1 MNRLISL
8 LFVLFHRLS
17 QINTSHDQL
26 DTYPSLSH
34 FRKAASKRTTFHV
47 SLLKC
52 KDIFKQELELMTNN
66 NITHTSG
73 ASSEPSPPA
82 HRHHQTRRNPTRTR
96 IDGVLPEQIS
106 FGPRLPTMT
115 PKKMNRLAQTGDAPI
130 EIQKMIEACTGMPM
144 KSHPLKQMR
153 CSICKAKT
161 TYYCV
166 GCKRWFCMERKAV
179 RDNSKELNLYS
190 HNLKG
195 KQVTFQK
202 LCFHKAHESAWT
214 ALGLQNSENNNN
226 GMTRTD
232 DTLVTP

>member
-1 MNRLISL
+1 
-8 LFVLFHRLS
+8 
-17 QINTSHDQL
+17 
-26 DTYPSLSH
+26 
-34 FRKAASKRTTFHV
+34 
-47 SLLKC
+47 
-52 KDIFKQELELMTNN
+52 
-66 NITHTSG
+66 
-73 ASSEPSPPA
+73 
-82 HRHHQTRRNPTRTR
+82 
-96 IDGVLPEQIS
+96 
-106 FGPRLPTMT
+106 MT
-115 PKKMNRLAQTGDAPI
+115 PKKINRLAQTGNAPI
-130 EIQKMIEACTGMPM
+130 EIKKMIEACTGMPM

-166 GCKRWFCMERKAV
+166 GCKWWFCMERKAV

-214 ALGLQNSENNNN
+214 ALGLQNNENNSN
-226 GMTRTD
+226 GVTTE